1 MKPPDYPQ
9 ANRRLVQIT
18 WRELAV
24 AVIGLLMAGV
34 MWWMSHIDATVDKHA
49 VKITEVT
56 TKQDNFEAWLKRVE
70 EKLDDAL
77 FQGFGIEYEESKSV

>member
-1 MKPPDYPQ
+1 
-9 ANRRLVQIT
+9 
-18 WRELAV
+18 
-24 AVIGLLMAGV
+24 
-34 MWWMSHIDATVDKHA
+34 MSHIDATVDKHA